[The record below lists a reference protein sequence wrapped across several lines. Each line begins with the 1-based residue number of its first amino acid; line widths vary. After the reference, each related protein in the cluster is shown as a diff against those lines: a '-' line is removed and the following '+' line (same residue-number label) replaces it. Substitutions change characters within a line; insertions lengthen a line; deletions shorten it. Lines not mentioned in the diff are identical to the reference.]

1 MRTQHNDMPS
11 AKHQRGVALVMAMV
25 FLMILTIIGVTV
37 MSSTALQEKMA
48 GNVQDKNLAFQA
60 AESALRLGEQYLA
73 VTDTTAL
80 PAFTTAGTSAGHFLP
95 AAGGTPPVWDA
106 VNWTACGS
114 AGGVVCVTG
123 GDALAKVKTQP
134 RYLIEQIGSVG
145 GGPATGTSLVQP
157 FTYGTSTPGGGQ
169 TMYRVTALGTGG
181 TDTAVVMVQ
190 SVFRK

>member
-1 MRTQHNDMPS
+1 MHTPHNHMPS
-11 AKHQRGVALVMAMV
+11 ARRQRGVALVMAMV

-73 VTDTTAL
+73 VTDPAAL

-106 VNWTACGS
+106 VNWIDPAACGA

-123 GDALAKVKTQP
+123 LAKVKTQP

-145 GGPATGTSLVQP
+145 GGPPKGSSVVQP
-157 FTYGTSTPGGGQ
+157 FTYGASTPGGGQ